1 MEVFSFFLFSQF
13 TQQHKGKIFCSNL
26 YLGKLRSQH
35 SIAIRV
41 IVFSDNRGLTY
52 VQKGKSIN
60 QVVKK
65 SN

>member
-41 IVFSDNRGLTY
+41 IVFSDNRGLMCKMEK
-52 VQKGKSIN
+52 V
-60 QVVKK
+60 
-65 SN
+65 